1 MSLRLPLQE
10 GKFATITSVYAP
22 PMTSPDTARDKFYED
37 LHVLLATVTN
47 MDTSTVLGDLN
58 ARVGTEDHATWRG
71 VLGRQGLNCSNDNG
85 LLLLRIYGEH
95 RLILPNTCFRL
106 PMREK
111 ATWMHSRSRQ
121 WHLPGSP
128 RPEARPAGCAG
139 DKGDSEC

>member
-10 GKFATITSVYAP
+10 GKFVTITSVYAP
-22 PMTSPDTARDKFYED
+22 PMISPDTARDKFYED

-47 MDTSTVLGDLN
+47 TDKSTVLGDFN
-58 ARVGTEDHATWRG
+58 ARVGTDDHDAWRG

-85 LLLLRIYGEH
+85 LILLRTCGEH
-95 RLILPNTCFRL
+95 RLILPSTWFRL

-111 ATWMHSRSRQ
+111 ATWMHRRLRQ
-121 WHLPGSP
+121 WHPADSP